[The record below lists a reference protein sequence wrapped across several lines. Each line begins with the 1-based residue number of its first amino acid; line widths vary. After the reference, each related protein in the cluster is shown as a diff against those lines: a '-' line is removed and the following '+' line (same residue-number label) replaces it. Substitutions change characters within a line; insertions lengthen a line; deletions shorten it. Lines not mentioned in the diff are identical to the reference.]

1 LPTTAFKKKLH
12 TLRPNGGVDDA
23 EVRIETRYTKERTRQ
38 ESGDPEGIERGV
50 RQLLADKVSGHLVGL
65 WLLVAE
71 HLRLGTWDLLCGW
84 TGRTTE
90 RLEPRLALQMVHEA
104 ALCARGIRSNRTLTH
119 RGAFALVNGLPFVGS
134 DAAVHHLLAAQTI
147 RRTQQ
152 LQVALGKL
160 RFVCGDFPGKLLII
174 DPHRVRS
181 FSKRHMRIRKPRPSE
196 KPVRTAQTFW
206 VLDAD
211 TQQPVCFTTATSART
226 VAQATPELLD
236 LAAEILTSRKHVPLV
251 LADAEHCCAELLDH
265 VRQRDD
271 FELLVPM
278 PNTKAIRRQMEAIPA
293 ESFTRHWAGYATTR
307 RAYQMQEGAEAG
319 CYQYVQRT
327 GERPEDWRYKGFAS
341 TVDGDEVEALAVDF
355 PKRWH
360 IEEYFNAYQ
369 PLGWNR
375 AGTMNLNIRFAQMT
389 MSLIAQTVIRQL
401 RLRLGKPVAAW
412 DAHHFAKDVLHALD
426 GDVRV
431 TGDTIVVTYYN
442 APNADLLRSHY
453 QGLPDKLVQQ
463 GVSPEI
469 PWLYGFK
476 LDFRF
481 R

>member
-1 LPTTAFKKKLH
+1 ML
-12 TLRPNGGVDDA
+12 
-23 EVRIETRYTKERTRQ
+23 
-38 ESGDPEGIERGV
+38 S
-50 RQLLADKVSGHLVGL
+50 DKVSGHLVGL

-71 HLRLGTWDLLCGW
+71 HLRLGTWDLLRGW
-84 TGRTTE
+84 TNQSTE
-90 RLEPRLALQMVHEA
+90 RIEPRLALQMVHEA
-104 ALCARGIRSNRTLTH
+104 ALCARGIRSNRTLGH
-119 RGAFALVNGLPFVGS
+119 RGGFALVNGLPFVAS
-134 DAAVHHLLAAQTI
+134 DASIHQLLAARTI
-147 RRTQQ
+147 RQTQR

-160 RFVCGDFPGKLLII
+160 RFVLGDFHGKLLII

-181 FSKRHMRIRKPRPSE
+181 YSKRQMRIRKPRPSE
-196 KPVRTAQTFW
+196 KAVRAAQTFW

-211 TQQPVCFTTATSART
+211 THQPICFTTATSART

-236 LAAEILTSRKHVPLV
+236 LAGEILTPHKHVPLV
-251 LADAEHCCAELLDH
+251 LADAEHCCWDLIDH

-278 PNTKAIRRQMEAIPA
+278 PNTKAIRRQMAAIPA
-293 ESFTRHWAGYATTR
+293 ENFTRRWAGYATTR
-307 RAYQMQEGAEAG
+307 RPYPMPADVDAS
-319 CYQYVQRT
+319 CYQYLQRT
-327 GERPEDWRYKGFAS
+327 GERPEDWHFKAFAS
-341 TVDGDEVEALAVDF
+341 TVDGNEVEALTVDF

-389 MSLIAQTVIRQL
+389 MALIAQTITRQL
-401 RLRLGKPVAAW
+401 RLRLGEPFAAW
-412 DAHHFAKDVLHALD
+412 DASHFAKDVLHALE

-442 APNADLLRSHY
+442 APHAELLRRHY
-453 QGLPDKLVQQ
+453 HGLPEKLANE
-463 GVSPEI
+463 GTSPEI

>member
-1 LPTTAFKKKLH
+1 M
-12 TLRPNGGVDDA
+12 
-23 EVRIETRYTKERTRQ
+23 
-38 ESGDPEGIERGV
+38 
-50 RQLLADKVSGHLVGL
+50 RQLLDEKVSGHLVGL

-71 HLRLGTWDLLCGW
+71 HLRLGTWDLLRGW
-84 TGRTTE
+84 TGQSPDRI
-90 RLEPRLALQMVHEA
+90 EPRLALQMVHEA
-104 ALCARGIRSNRTLTH
+104 ALCARGIRNNRTLTH
-119 RGAFALVNGLPFVGS
+119 RGGFELVNGLPFVGG
-134 DAAVHHLLAAQTI
+134 DAAIHQLLATRTIQHTQRLQT
-147 RRTQQ
+147 
-152 LQVALGKL
+152 ALGKL
-160 RFVCGDFPGKLLII
+160 RFVNGDFHGKTLII

-181 FSKRHMRIRKPRPSE
+181 HSRREMRLRKPRSSE
-196 KPVRTAQTFW
+196 KAVKTAQTFW
-206 VLDAD
+206 VLDGD
-211 TQQPVCFTTATSART
+211 THQPICFTTATSART
-226 VAQATPELLD
+226 VAQATPELLN
-236 LAAEILTSRKHVPLV
+236 LAAEILRPQEQAPLV
-251 LADAEHCCAELLDH
+251 LADAEHCCCELLDH

-278 PNTKAIRRQMEAIPA
+278 PNTKAIRRQLEMIPA

-307 RAYQMQEGAEAG
+307 RLYHMQEGDDEG

-327 GERPEDWRYKGFAS
+327 GERPEDWRYKAFAS
-341 TVDGDEVEALAVDF
+341 TVDRDEVEPLTVDF

-369 PLGWNR
+369 PMCWHR
-375 AGTMNLNIRFAQMT
+375 AGTMNLNIRYAQMT
-389 MSLIAQTVIRQL
+389 MALIAQTVIRQL
-401 RLRLGKPVAAW
+401 RDRLGQPVASW

-442 APNADLLRSHY
+442 APNAELLRPHY
-453 QGLPDKLVQQ
+453 ENLPDQLMKD
-463 GVSPEI
+463 GTPPEI

>member
-1 LPTTAFKKKLH
+1 M
-12 TLRPNGGVDDA
+12 
-23 EVRIETRYTKERTRQ
+23 
-38 ESGDPEGIERGV
+38 
-50 RQLLADKVSGHLVGL
+50 RQLLSDKVSGHLVGL

-71 HLRLGTWDLLCGW
+71 HLRLGTWDLLRGW
-84 TGRTTE
+84 TGRSTE
-90 RLEPRLALQMVHEA
+90 RIEPRLALQMVHEA
-104 ALCARGIRSNRTLTH
+104 ALCARGVRSNRTLGH
-119 RGAFALVNGLPFVGS
+119 RGGFALVNGLPFVAH
-134 DAAVHHLLAAQTI
+134 DTAVHHLLAARTIQQTQ
-147 RRTQQ
+147 R

-160 RFVCGDFPGKLLII
+160 RFVLGDFHGKLLII

-181 FSKRHMRIRKPRPSE
+181 YSKRQMRIRKPRPSE
-196 KPVRTAQTFW
+196 KAVRTAQTFW

-211 TQQPVCFTTATSART
+211 THQPICFTTATSART
-226 VAQATPELLD
+226 VAQATPELLN
-236 LAAEILTSRKHVPLV
+236 LAGEILTPHKHVPLV
-251 LADAEHCCAELLDH
+251 LADAEHCCWELVDH

-293 ESFTRHWAGYATTR
+293 ESFTPRWAGYATTR
-307 RAYQMQEGAEAG
+307 RPYHMPEGADEG
-319 CYQYVQRT
+319 CYQYLQRT
-327 GERPEDWRYKGFAS
+327 GERPEDWHYKAFAS
-341 TVDGDEVEALAVDF
+341 TVDGDEVESLTVDF

-389 MSLIAQTVIRQL
+389 MALIAQTVTRQL
-401 RLRLGKPVAAW
+401 RIRLGEPVAAW
-412 DAHHFAKDVLHALD
+412 DAHHFAKDVLHALE

-442 APNADLLRSHY
+442 APNADLLRRHY
-453 QGLPDKLVQQ
+453 QGLPEKLAKE
-463 GVSPEI
+463 GTSPEV

>member
-1 LPTTAFKKKLH
+1 M
-12 TLRPNGGVDDA
+12 
-23 EVRIETRYTKERTRQ
+23 
-38 ESGDPEGIERGV
+38 
-50 RQLLADKVSGHLVGL
+50 LADKVSGHLAGL

-84 TGRTTE
+84 AGRSTE

-119 RGAFALVNGLPFVGS
+119 RGGFALVNGLPFVGS
-134 DAAVHHLLAAQTI
+134 DVSIHRLLAT
-147 RRTQQ
+147 RTMDHTRS
-152 LQVALGKL
+152 LQVTLGKL
-160 RFVCGDFPGKLLII
+160 RFVCGDFQGKLLII

-181 FSKRHMRIRKPRPSE
+181 YSKRHMRIRKPRPSE
-196 KPVRTAQTFW
+196 KSVRTAQTFW

-211 TQQPVCFTTATSART
+211 THQPICFTTATSART
-226 VAQATPELLD
+226 VTQATPELLD
-236 LAAEILTSRKHVPLV
+236 LAAEILTPRKRVPLV
-251 LADAEHCCAELLDH
+251 LADAEHCCCELLDH
-265 VRQRDD
+265 VRQRGD
-271 FELLVPM
+271 FKLLVPM
-278 PNTKAIRRQMEAIPA
+278 PNTKAVRRQLEAIPA
-293 ESFTRHWAGYATTR
+293 ERFTRRWAGYATTR
-307 RAYQMQEGAEAG
+307 RPYLMQEGTDAG

-327 GERPEDWRYKGFAS
+327 GERPEDWRYKAFAS
-341 TVDGDEVEALAVDF
+341 TDDGDEVESLAVDF

-369 PLGWNR
+369 PMGWNR

-389 MSLIAQTVIRQL
+389 MALIAQTIIRQL
-401 RLRLGKPVAAW
+401 RIRLGEPIAAW

-431 TGDTIVVTYYN
+431 NGDTIVVTYYN
-442 APNADLLRSHY
+442 APNAELLRRHY
-453 QGLPDKLVQQ
+453 EGLPEKLIRE
-463 GVSPEI
+463 GASPKI
-469 PWLYGFK
+469 PWLYDFK